1 MPLVIKASLK
11 FTSPI
16 KPELSEH
23 MVKAGTPAFGSVAI
37 IISLL
42 TTYLLFCRTTEGII
56 AVITIVFFFPS
67 WFYR

>member
-37 IISLL
+37 IISLII
-42 TTYLLFCRTTEGII
+42 TFLFFIELMK
-56 AVITIVFFFPS
+56 A
-67 WFYR
+67 